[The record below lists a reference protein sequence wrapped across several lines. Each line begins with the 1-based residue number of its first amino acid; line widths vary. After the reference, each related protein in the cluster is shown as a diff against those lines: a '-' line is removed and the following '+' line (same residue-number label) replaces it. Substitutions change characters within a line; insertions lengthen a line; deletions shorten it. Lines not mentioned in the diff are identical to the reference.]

1 MYIFLLS
8 LTDIAREAPKGQSTK
23 SRICVIK
30 TKLVEKNLTPE
41 FCYARLG
48 LTEGAKLF

>member
-30 TKLVEKNLTPE
+30 MELVEKNLTSD
-41 FCYARLG
+41 FCYARQG
-48 LTEGAKLF
+48 LTEGAELY